1 MTSMNTP
8 LDGVRIIDFSWIIA
22 GPTATRHLAIM
33 GAHVIKVG
41 SSRRPDPS
49 LAGPPFEVYN
59 QSKEYCQLNLSKS
72 ESIEIVSQ
80 LISTA
85 DVVIENFAAGIFERM
100 GYGYDVI
107 KKWKPDV
114 IMVSSAGT
122 GHSGPDKNY
131 VAYGS
136 LLQHYTGWNTI
147 SGSPANKNEPIKGG
161 LWADPWVGMELAMIT
176 MAALNHRMI
185 TGAGKHIDYSMAES
199 LTASI
204 SPSLLDYQISGKL
217 PEPIGN
223 SDKSEYPHGLYPC
236 LGDDRWIAIRI
247 SGTEDWIKLCQII
260 GASQALL
267 NPTLHSVE
275 KRRER
280 CTEINEAISS
290 WTKKQEDYSVM
301 TQLQNVSIEALPSLD
316 ISRVYDNPYLRD
328 SGYLVKLNKDGVE
341 VDLPSVPWDFGIQD
355 SMNLSPAPKLGA
367 ANQKIYRQ
375 LLGIDPSAIQSL
387 IDQQVIY

>member
-1 MTSMNTP
+1 MNTP

-33 GAHVIKVG
+33 GADVIKVG
-41 SSRRPDPS
+41 SSKRPDPS

-85 DVVIENFAAGIFERM
+85 DVVIENFAAGVFERM

-204 SPSLLDYQISGKL
+204 SPFLLDYQISGKL
-217 PEPIGN
+217 PEPIGIPIKVN
-223 SDKSEYPHGLYPC
+223 IPMVYTRVWVMIGGSPSE
-236 LGDDRWIAIRI
+236 
-247 SGTEDWIKLCQII
+247 
-260 GASQALL
+260 
-267 NPTLHSVE
+267 
-275 KRRER
+275 
-280 CTEINEAISS
+280 
-290 WTKKQEDYSVM
+290 
-301 TQLQNVSIEALPSLD
+301 
-316 ISRVYDNPYLRD
+316 
-328 SGYLVKLNKDGVE
+328 
-341 VDLPSVPWDFGIQD
+341 
-355 SMNLSPAPKLGA
+355 
-367 ANQKIYRQ
+367 
-375 LLGIDPSAIQSL
+375 
-387 IDQQVIY
+387 